1 MGVMGLHDFLI
12 YAGLRYGSE
21 EANQLVDKLFE
32 IICLTAYETSISL
45 AQEKGVFPLL
55 KDKNELVEKSGFIQ
69 SLPTEIKQKICKYGL
84 RNSHLLTVAPTG
96 STGTLVGVST
106 GLEPYI
112 AFSNYRSAR
121 LGKL

>member
-21 EANQLVDKLFE
+21 KANSMVDKLFE
-32 IICLTAYETSISL
+32 IICLTAYETSIEL
-45 AQEKGVFPLL
+45 AKEKGSFPFL
-55 KDKNELVEKSGFIQ
+55 KDKNKFVEKSAFIQ
-69 SLPTEIKQKICKYGL
+69 SLPKSIQDQIREYGI

-106 GLEPYI
+106 GLEPYF
-112 AFSNYRSAR
+112 AFSHYRSGR
-121 LGKL
+121 LGK